1 MSDTVLVA
9 MVTFASGFLGVLVG
23 AVANYKISKL
33 GVRADKG
40 KLLHDEKMIK
50 YSEVVSAYHEL
61 VRIYAEIEA
70 EIRIDMDR
78 TVDSAVRFFNAYGSA
93 ALLASPKVIQA
104 LKDIDAEL
112 GEMAKT
118 CKPPDDSHRFDAL
131 VDAMR
136 EDLLS
141 FSHGEG
147 KEW

>member
-9 MVTFASGFLGVLVG
+9 LITFASGFFGVLVG

-33 GVRADKG
+33 GVRADKS

-50 YSEVVSAYHEL
+50 YSELVSAYHEL
-61 VRIYAEIEA
+61 VRIYAEIA
-70 EIRIDMDR
+70 NGFRIDVDR

-112 GEMAKT
+112 SEMTKT
-118 CKPPDDSHRFDAL
+118 CKPPADTNRFDAL
-131 VDAMR
+131 VGAMR

-147 KEW
+147 KG